1 MNKKMSKRQKDM
13 KSKLMAAICMLLVS
27 SIMMVST
34 TYAWFTLSTAPE
46 VTGITTAVGANGNLE
61 MALLPSTGLTTKDE
75 NFDIKSGTTDSMA
88 VQDTTKANITWGN
101 LVDLTT
107 GYGMDDITLYP
118 AALNYQ
124 DINKT
129 KLDTK
134 IVLSTPEYGA
144 DGRVASLKSG
154 TVTGVYDGT
163 KFTQNTDNDVK
174 AGVRVIGN
182 VSGMSERQIEYRN
195 ALSKASSAAV
205 NAGNKAAASLS
216 NNGSGLGNIVIKYAV
231 NSDSA
236 TFDNDDVKVLK
247 NIASALIA
255 KGDVEKETESG
266 PLTDIETSIRYYAY
280 AWEIANNVNYA
291 DKESA
296 ILGTTALSSLV
307 STLSGYSEEDSTVP
321 AILSTMITKLNDATS
336 AVNGALSGSDGNGGL
351 NALNGSGT
359 YTWSQI
365 SAPMSKLID
374 TSKAT
379 INGLSVSGNDKTS
392 KDDIIASY
400 VDKGGL
406 TLNLPTGSGVY
417 ADIADFAG
425 DYSTS
430 IKIPGNALG
439 YNVNIPCALQ
449 TASTVSPTYQKQ
461 AANYY
466 ASDVKVPE
474 EGAGVAPISDYYGYI
489 IDLAFKTNASNSYL
503 KLQSDAIDRIYN
515 GETNKGNS
523 SDSTMGNGS
532 SMTFKSSS
540 GNFTDEQMI
549 ALMKNIKVI
558 FFDPSDGTIRAN
570 AVLDESSKETTL
582 NGVTMNL
589 KISNTDEGEDNKIM
603 ELTQNTA
610 TRLSVLVYLDGEN
623 VTNADVAFDSATS
636 MTGSLNLQFASSA
649 NLVPMVY
656 SDFKEGS
663 TTPSLPTGAEVLTT
677 ETVTTGY
684 KAKVGYMES
693 GDNKTVYALIQNTA
707 GVNVI
712 GMEEG
717 GKVEIAGT
725 EASYDPTLKVWKATV
740 TAKPTGNVSVNI
752 TGTAKLEET
761 TTPTTSYTVSLDG
774 GSASGVTL
782 KDAKVEGTTCTFQL
796 NGTTSDKN
804 YTVTYSMGDT
814 TDATLT
820 VGEDGN
826 YTINNVTGN
835 ITIKV
840 VENSGE

>member
-406 TLNLPTGSGVY
+406 TLNLLTGSGVY

-663 TTPSLPTGAEVLTT
+663 TSDATDAEPLTNVTVTGGTDGATYTATAAYSASAKTVVAQIKSADGKIVSAATEGVKLGETSGTYNSTAQAWVFSNVESKPETPTITISGTVTTEDVKSDTT
-677 ETVTTGY
+677 ET
-684 KAKVGYMES
+684 
-693 GDNKTVYALIQNTA
+693 
-707 GVNVI
+707 
-712 GMEEG
+712 
-717 GKVEIAGT
+717 
-725 EASYDPTLKVWKATV
+725 
-740 TAKPTGNVSVNI
+740 
-752 TGTAKLEET
+752 
-761 TTPTTSYTVSLDG
+761 
-774 GSASGVTL
+774 
-782 KDAKVEGTTCTFQL
+782 
-796 NGTTSDKN
+796 
-804 YTVTYSMGDT
+804 
-814 TDATLT
+814 
-820 VGEDGN
+820 
-826 YTINNVTGN
+826 
-835 ITIKV
+835 
-840 VENSGE
+840 

>member
-61 MALLPSTGLTTKDE
+61 MALLPSTGLSTTDA

-124 DINKT
+124 DTQKT
-129 KLDTK
+129 KLDTE

-144 DGRVASLKSG
+144 DGRVDSLKSG

-163 KFTQNTDNDVK
+163 KFAQNTDNDVK

-216 NNGSGLGNIVIKYAV
+216 SNGSGLGNIIIKYAA
-231 NSDSA
+231 NSGSA
-236 TFDNDDVKVLK
+236 TFDDTDIGVLK
-247 NIASALIA
+247 SIVSALTA
-255 KGDVEKETESG
+255 EEDTTAGTQSG
-266 PLTDIETSIRYYAY
+266 PLTDIETSIRWYAY
-280 AWEIANNVNYA
+280 AWEIANNDQYA
-291 DKESA
+291 NNKESIFSASLSNTSDEAQDGLVA
-296 ILGTTALSSLV
+296 ILTN
-307 STLSGYSEEDSTVP
+307 SGTVP
-321 AILSTMITKLNDATS
+321 SILSTMIRELNEANKAVS
-336 AVNGALSGSDGNGGL
+336 AASSDLNGLSGS
-351 NALNGSGT
+351 S
-359 YTWSQI
+359 YTWNQI
-365 SAPMSKLID
+365 STPMSKLID
-374 TSKAT
+374 TTKAT
-379 INGLSVSGNDKTS
+379 INGLSVSGENKAS
-392 KDDIIASY
+392 KDDIIESY
-400 VDKGGL
+400 VTKGGL

-461 AANYY
+461 AAS
-466 ASDVKVPE
+466 AFSAIIVPGE
-474 EGAGVAPISDYYGYI
+474 AAGAAPISDYYGYI

-515 GETNKGNS
+515 GETDKGNS

-540 GNFTDEQMI
+540 ANFTDEQMI

-570 AVLDESSKETTL
+570 AVLDEGSKETTL

-589 KISNTDEGEDNKIM
+589 KIAGTDASEDNKIM
-603 ELTQNTA
+603 ELKQNTA
-610 TRLSVLVYLDGEN
+610 TRVSVLVYLDGEN

-663 TTPSLPTGAEVLTT
+663 ISDADNAEVLTDVT
-677 ETVTTGY
+677 VSSNADVATYTVTAAYSASKKTVVAQIKSTDGKVVSAVSGESAAVKLGETTGTYNGDAQAWVFSNVESKPENATITISGTVTTERV
-684 KAKVGYMES
+684 KSSTTQTAVAAPSTES
-693 GDNKTVYALIQNTA
+693 KNTD
-707 GVNVI
+707 
-712 GMEEG
+712 ES
-717 GKVEIAGT
+717 KSST
-725 EASYDPTLKVWKATV
+725 Y
-740 TAKPTGNVSVNI
+740 
-752 TGTAKLEET
+752 
-761 TTPTTSYTVSLDG
+761 TS
-774 GSASGVTL
+774 
-782 KDAKVEGTTCTFQL
+782 QHPQ
-796 NGTTSDKN
+796 
-804 YTVTYSMGDT
+804 
-814 TDATLT
+814 
-820 VGEDGN
+820 
-826 YTINNVTGN
+826 
-835 ITIKV
+835 
-840 VENSGE
+840 